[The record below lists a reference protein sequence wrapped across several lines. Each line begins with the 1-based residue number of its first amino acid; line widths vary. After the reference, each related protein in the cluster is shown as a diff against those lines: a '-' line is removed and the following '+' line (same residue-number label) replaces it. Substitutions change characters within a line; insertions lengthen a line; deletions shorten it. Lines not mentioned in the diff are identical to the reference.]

1 MDWNDLRYFL
11 ALARLGSVRAA
22 GAALG
27 VSHSTVVRRVDAL
40 EFELRTRLFDRHRNG
55 FVLTDAGER
64 MMPAAVRVEDEVC
77 ALTRGAAGHDESLS
91 GTVHLTCI
99 CWCARRS
106 RDGVDISRNMIAIA
120 HRKAA
125 AAGTANVVFHAQ
137 PSGTLATFTDAQ
149 FDCVCAY
156 NLLHLLDDPAAL
168 LRAMYR
174 VTVPG
179 GTLVTSTACL
189 GGPWGR
195 SSGASSRWL
204 GKAPRVTVLRRDKLR
219 AAVADV
225 GFVDIET
232 PDVGDSTQNVFLIAR
247 KPR

>member
-1 MDWNDLRYFL
+1 MTTHPNARFWDAIAERYAKKPLPNPAATARKL
-11 ALARLGSVRAA
+11 AL
-22 GAALG
+22 
-27 VSHSTVVRRVDAL
+27 
-40 EFELRTRLFDRHRNG
+40 
-55 FVLTDAGER
+55 
-64 MMPAAVRVEDEVC
+64 
-77 ALTRGAAGHDESLS
+77 
-91 GTVHLTCI
+91 
-99 CWCARRS
+99 S
-106 RDGVDISRNMIAIA
+106 RDRLRPTDRLLDVGCGTGSIVLELAPHVAEAHGVDISRNMIAIA

-137 PSGTLATFTDAQ
+137 PAGTLDAFTDAQ

-168 LRAMYR
+168 LHAMYR

-189 GGPWGR
+189 GGPLGPMF
-195 SSGASSRWL
+195 GGLLAVMRWL
-204 GKAPRVTVLRRDKLR
+204 GKAPRVTVLRRDELR
-219 AAVADV
+219 AAVADA

-232 PDVGDSTQNVFLIAR
+232 PDVGDSAQNVFLMAR